1 MHATQAPVKS
11 MMPRALPCVAALLVT
26 LVACNT
32 GERSEM
38 ELPLSQIEGFPF
50 PIYEQQAT
58 VREWREVKVDTVAT
72 LGVADENLLYRP
84 ISIQGRKDGGSYVT
98 DYGDYMIK
106 RFDTA
111 GQLIGTYGKG
121 QGEGPGEFSN
131 PMPLSIDEAGNVVV
145 PDAYRR
151 SVIRFGPA
159 GGLLETGKLDFQPY
173 RMALTNDGRFYF
185 MLSGFSE
192 EDPMFGITD
201 ALGKPL
207 NTFGT
212 SSLPRLGLGGEL
224 TTVNNDLIYSPLYF
238 GFIARFSDSGGVV
251 YARATM
257 DQVDPPVLE
266 TFEIM
271 GATGTRFKSSV
282 AAKSFL
288 AYSNENL
295 YMDSRPLSAE
305 RAEATVIDVYDADDG
320 SYDYSFEVPGSWRD
334 MDIEGNYFFALSDT
348 VGAVMRL
355 GF

>member
-1 MHATQAPVKS
+1 
-11 MMPRALPCVAALLVT
+11 MMSRALPCVAILLVT
-26 LVACNT
+26 LIACNT

-58 VREWREVKVDTVAT
+58 VREWREVEVDTVAT
-72 LGVADENLLYRP
+72 LGVADESLLYQP
-84 ISIQGRKDGGSYVT
+84 IGIHGRKEGGSYIT

-106 RFDTA
+106 KFNA
-111 GQLIGTYGKG
+111 VGQLVGTYGKG
-121 QGEGPGEFSN
+121 QGEGPGEFGN
-131 PMPLSIDEAGNVVV
+131 PMPVSIDEAGNVVV

-159 GGLLETGKLDFQPY
+159 GDLLETSKLDFQPF
-173 RMALTNDGRFYF
+173 RMVLTDDGRFYF
-185 MLSGFSE
+185 MLSGFGE
-192 EDPMFGITD
+192 EAPMFGITN
-201 ALGKPL
+201 ALDKPL
-207 NTFGT
+207 KTFGT
-212 SSLPRLGLGGEL
+212 SSLQRLVLGGEL
-224 TTVNNDLIYSPLYF
+224 TTTDNDLIYSPLYF

-251 YARATM
+251 YARTTM

-266 TFEIM
+266 AIEIM
-271 GATGTRFKSSV
+271 GVTGTRFKSRV

-288 AYSNENL
+288 AYSNGSL

-320 SYDYSFEVPGSWRD
+320 FYDYSFEVPGSWRA

-348 VGAVMRL
+348 MGAVLQL